1 MELEIHLSGSDYHD
15 ELNKYSNSEYIS
27 IVVMNTFNSGTN
39 PTAIRCRVHLHTRFL
54 IINNTKVFLSPI
66 FELYIFILHSTFSLY
81 DLVDPQGQRSSTYSS
96 S

>member
-39 PTAIRCRVHLHTRFL
+39 PTAIRCRVHLHTRF
-54 IINNTKVFLSPI
+54 
-66 FELYIFILHSTFSLY
+66 
-81 DLVDPQGQRSSTYSS
+81 
-96 S
+96 